1 MKRSKILK
9 IFLTTMLLPLALPVQ
24 AQDDPNNPGDDNPG
38 TTYIYREYAIG
49 AIMNDEN
56 VCSVATDI
64 CAEGSYVN
72 PPAEQLRGKKRAAD
86 AMNDADGAAAIACA
100 AAAEAEASWE
110 WMYEGIGNL
119 VIARNGKHGSVH
131 RIKLVADLEA
141 ATMTGASTGAEASAY
156 AEAEAWAFA
165 SASSVATKCAEILTA
180 EFPGDLDPELL
191 NWCARATAIANANS
205 SAEASAE
212 ALADSEAMAASN
224 SYAAASIDNEVWA
237 ANIEKYQ
244 TTLVTGAGSFAAS
257 SAEANAAAYAYA
269 YADAYAYAFAEAC
282 AGDSADYLDFC
293 DSDENTYDYYAEAYA
308 EAFANARAEAMAGVE
323 IEVTYPVLYKN
334 ENGIYDTIDF
344 GPEDM
349 TDLGQPYA
357 TVTCA
362 VNEVPE

>member
-1 MKRSKILK
+1 MIKKL
-9 IFLTTMLLPLALPVQ
+9 LLAALLLPLSSLAF
-24 AQDDPNNPGDDNPG
+24 AGDINPGDDNPG
-38 TTYIYREYAIG
+38 TTYITRDYTIG
-49 AIMNDEN
+49 AILSGEGA
-56 VCSVATDI
+56 CSVETEL
-64 CAEGSYVN
+64 CADGSYVL
-72 PPAEQLRGKKRAAD
+72 PPAEQLRGKKKAAA
-86 AMNDADGAAAIACA
+86 AMNEADGAAAIACA
-100 AAAEAEASWE
+100 AAAVAESSWE
-110 WMYEGIGNL
+110 WMYEGSGDL
-119 VIARNGKHGSVH
+119 VIARHGNHGAVH

-165 SASSVATKCAEILTA
+165 GANSVAEKCAEILSA
-180 EFPGDLDPELL
+180 EYPGDLDPDLL

-205 SAEASAE
+205 SSNAWAE
-212 ALADSEAMAASN
+212 ALASSQAMAASN

-244 TTLVTGAGSFAAS
+244 TTLVTGAGSFAES
-257 SAEANAAAYAYA
+257 NAEANAAAYASA

-282 AGDSADYLDFC
+282 AGDQVDYLDFC
-293 DSDENTYDYYAEAYA
+293 DTDENTYSFYAEAYA

-323 IEVTYPVLYKN
+323 IEVTYPVLYRN

-344 GPEDM
+344 GPEEL

-357 TVTCA
+357 TVSCA